1 MIKAYQKILKMDSI
15 VSLKIEQD
23 KKTLKKIRD
32 ILYLN
37 KDFILDKLIIYLKK
51 ELNLDYFKYKIIDVD
66 ENIVDI
72 LVKKDSNLFKEY
84 IEGKEFLNF
93 NAEELITNK
102 IYNNSDEIIIIDI
115 SYDDILINLGYL
127 CDSLSYEFLSY
138 SDEIKEKISDFI
150 NYVLNKNIYKKFKK
164 GKEGI
169 K

>member
-84 IEGKEFLNF
+84 IEEKEFLNF

-150 NYVLNKNIYKKFKK
+150 NYVLNKNIYKKIKNGK
-164 GKEGI
+164 GGK
-169 K
+169 